1 MLTNRAL
8 RTALIVAIALSLA
21 ACATPSARI
30 QAEAARHGFSRTVLP
45 GREFLHVVYAK
56 SGHPDATILHVY
68 IEGDGAPWRRDSEV
82 AVDPTPRRPL
92 MLALMALDPAPSVY
106 LGRPCYLGLAAVP
119 PCTPRL
125 WTQARY
131 SEAVVLSM
139 ATALRRVLAG
149 HGRRG
154 LVFIGH
160 SGGGTLARLLA
171 EHFNNTRAVITL
183 GANLD
188 IDAWTAFHGYT
199 PLRGS
204 LNPAARPGLGPSV
217 IERHYVGARDRQVP
231 PSLLKAYA
239 AAHPQAQLIELRD
252 VDHRCCWSALWPA
265 ILTDLKAAFIRE

>member
-1 MLTNRAL
+1 MITNRPL
-8 RTALIVAIALSLA
+8 RTAVIVAIALSLS

-30 QAEAARHGFSRTVLP
+30 EAEAARYGFSRTVFS

-56 SGHPDATILHVY
+56 SGHPDATTLHVY
-68 IEGDGAPWRRDSEV
+68 IEGDGAPWRRESEV
-82 AVDPTPRRPL
+82 AVEPTSRHPL

-125 WTQARY
+125 WTYARY
-131 SEAVVLSM
+131 SEPVVLSM
-139 ATALRRVLAG
+139 AAALRRVLAG
-149 HGRRG
+149 HRRPS
-154 LVFIGH
+154 LVFMGH

-188 IDAWTAFHGYT
+188 IDAWAAFHGYT

-204 LNPAARPGLGPSV
+204 LNPGARPGLGRSM
-217 IERHYVGARDRQVP
+217 IERHYIGARDRQVP
-231 PSLLKAYA
+231 PSLVKAYA
-239 AAHPQAQLIELRD
+239 AAHPQAELIELGD

-265 ILTDLKAAFIRE
+265 ILADLKAAFIRE